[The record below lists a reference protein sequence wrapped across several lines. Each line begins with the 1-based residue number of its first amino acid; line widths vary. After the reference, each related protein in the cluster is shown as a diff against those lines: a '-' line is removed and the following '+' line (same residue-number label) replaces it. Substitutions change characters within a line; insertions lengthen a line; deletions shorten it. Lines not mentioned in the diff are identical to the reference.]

1 MNSLVES
8 ASKTPIEIA
17 LGVDENGMTTA
28 KKLYEFLEMDK
39 SHYSR
44 WVKAN
49 IVDNEF
55 ATENEDYF
63 YSPSM
68 ANESN
73 RGKFADDYKLTAHF
87 AKKLSMKGNG
97 EKAEQARQYFITV
110 EDKAKEAAINRSQLS
125 PQMQMFYAIADGQAK
140 MELEQKRQAE
150 QISRIE
156 NNQKTMI
163 ETFSK
168 SDDSRD
174 FKGWCKKSITKIA
187 ESQKFVDG
195 DSRSKKY
202 ALAWK
207 ESYDRLNEKK
217 PCRIKQRVDRAR
229 NDAIRSGATHSQA
242 KEITALSVIMA
253 DKALKPLYETVIR
266 EMLIYYLT

>member
-1 MNSLVES
+1 MNNLVES
-8 ASKTPIEIA
+8 TPKTPIEIA

-28 KKLYEFLEMDK
+28 RALYDFLALAQGQF
-39 SHYSR
+39 SR
-44 WVKAN
+44 WAKKN
-49 IVDNEF
+49 IENNEF
-55 ATENEDYF
+55 YEENRDWWGFDIVSNGNKCRDY
-63 YSPSM
+63 
-68 ANESN
+68 
-73 RGKFADDYKLTAHF
+73 RLTTDF
-87 AKKLSMKGNG
+87 AKHLSMESHSLKG
-97 EKAEQARQYFITV
+97 KTARQYFITV
-110 EDKAKEAAINRSQLS
+110 EDKAKEASINRSQLS
-125 PQMQMFYAIADGQAK
+125 PQLQMLMGMVETQARQ
-140 MELEQKRQAE
+140 ELEQKRQAE
-150 QISRIE
+150 QILRIE

-168 SDDSRD
+168 SDDSGD

-242 KEITALSVIMA
+242 KEITALSVIMT